1 MSGIVAAH
9 AQKFALIDMEFI
21 LKQIPSYEQANK
33 QMENLSKQWQA
44 EVEAKSKEAKAL
56 YEAYQK
62 SASGLSTE
70 QRTAKEEEIIAKSA
84 IEYWYYSNIDGGEIV
99 ARILNL
105 LECEEITI
113 EDLETMEFDDLK
125 ELISEDKADFEE
137 NTCKDVI
144 LSNFIYKD
152 YNCVFFKDKERLILT
167 FEKNNDVDVCI
178 FNSLEEMLAYIV
190 NSRLKVK
197 EAIIE

>member
-1 MSGIVAAH
+1 MRNIFKKYYEMS
-9 AQKFALIDMEFI
+9 KDTKEI
-21 LKQIPSYEQANK
+21 LGELYMIHELESLLPEYEELK
-33 QMENLSKQWQA
+33 ITTL
-44 EVEAKSKEAKAL
+44 
-56 YEAYQK
+56 
-62 SASGLSTE
+62 
-70 QRTAKEEEIIAKSA
+70 KEEEIIAKSA
-84 IEYWYYSNIDGGEIV
+84 IECWYYSNIDGGEIV
-99 ARILNL
+99 GRILNL

-113 EDLETMEFDDLK
+113 EDLETMEIDELK

-167 FEKNNDVDVCI
+167 FEKNDDVDVCI

-197 EAIIE
+197 GVIIE